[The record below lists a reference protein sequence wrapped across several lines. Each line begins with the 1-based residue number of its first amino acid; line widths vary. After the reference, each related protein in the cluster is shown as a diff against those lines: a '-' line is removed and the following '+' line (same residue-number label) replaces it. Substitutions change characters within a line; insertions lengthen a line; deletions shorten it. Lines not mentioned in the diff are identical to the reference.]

1 MGQQHAHPQFT
12 AGLSSQACMSIG
24 VLLFGQF
31 FVMYMVF
38 VANATIRLHF
48 VQGGFAARMA
58 SLATVYCRHQYIACF
73 VGFFCFVATFAG
85 LEFMGLVI
93 KLRHGHPWV
102 YRIYF
107 RNRILRHA

>member
-1 MGQQHAHPQFT
+1 MGKQYAHPQFT

-24 VLLFGQF
+24 VLFFCQF

-48 VQGGFAARMA
+48 VQSGFAARVA
-58 SLATVYCRHQYIACF
+58 SLATVYCRHQYIA
-73 VGFFCFVATFAG
+73 GFFGFFGFVATFTG

-93 KLRHGHPWV
+93 KLRHGHPGVRRV
-102 YRIYF
+102 YF
-107 RNRILRHA
+107 CH